1 MSIKSKTNK
10 TNSAQGAT
18 VIYTKLGENRG
29 RKRLWLEG
37 RRLAR
42 AGIVPGQSFEL
53 SRVERAGKAGTGLV
67 LRFSETGNRKV
78 SRRKRGDQELP
89 VIEVTG
95 EELAETFGDCDRVR
109 VVVRAGEIEVTVHHH
124 DRATADR
131 AERLIDKLRGE
142 SDEPLLIGSLAHGG
156 GVLDHALHKGLTA
169 AGVPVR
175 LAFANEVDGNYLD
188 ASLANNPVWDESSI
202 AIEAPMQD
210 IEWRKLPAI
219 DILAA
224 GLPCT
229 GASLS
234 GRAKNR
240 LGKAEEHETAGPLF
254 VAFLAAIQTLRPSVV
269 LLENVPAY
277 GSTASM
283 TVIRSM
289 LDSLGYDLHEA
300 ILDGHELGA
309 LERRNRFCMV
319 ATTEIDSRINGGEI
333 PFNLEGLTPIRSREE
348 RLSDVLDDIA
358 PDDPIWKSYSYLA
371 EKEKRDRK
379 AGKGFRR
386 QLLDGSE
393 DGLGTIGRGYSK
405 ARSTEPF
412 VKHPSDP
419 GLSRLLTPREHAR
432 VKAVPEELISGLSAT
447 RAHEILGQSVV
458 HCAFEAVGRRL
469 GEALVAL
476 RDQTPAEMPSAA

>member
-1 MSIKSKTNK
+1 MSNSKHNGT
-10 TNSAQGAT
+10 T
-18 VIYTKLGENRG
+18 VIYAKIGENRG

-42 AGIVPGQSFEL
+42 AGISPGQAFEL
-53 SRVERAGKAGTGLV
+53 SRVERAGKAGKGLV
-67 LRFSETGNRKV
+67 LRFTEAGDRTV
-78 SRRKRGDQELP
+78 SRRKRGDQEFP
-89 VIEVTG
+89 VIDITG
-95 EELAETFGDCDRVR
+95 EELAKTFGDSERVR
-109 VVVRAGEIEVTVHHH
+109 VVVRAGVIEVTVHHH
-124 DRATADR
+124 DRATAER
-131 AERLIDKLRGE
+131 AERLVNKLRGE

-156 GVLDHALHKGLTA
+156 GVLDHALHKGLSD

-175 LAFANEVDGNYLD
+175 LAFANEVDGNYLE

-240 LGKAEEHETAGPLF
+240 LSRAEEHETAGPLF
-254 VAFLAAIQTLRPSVV
+254 VAFLSAIQTLRPSVV
-269 LLENVPAY
+269 ILENVPSY
-277 GSTASM
+277 GTTASM

-319 ATTEIDSRINGGEI
+319 ATTDLAGIAGDEV
-333 PFNLEGLTPIRSREE
+333 PFSLEGLTPIRSREE

-358 PDDPIWKSYSYLA
+358 PDDPIWKSYSYLT
-371 EKEKRDRK
+371 EKEVRDRQ

-386 QLLDGSE
+386 QLLSGSE
-393 DGLGTIGRGYSK
+393 DGLGTIGRGYAK

-412 VKHPSDP
+412 VSHPSDP

-447 RAHEILGQSVV
+447 KAHEILGQSVV

-476 RDQTPAEMPSAA
+476 RDQTPTDMPKAA